1 MLKPLLT
8 VASVYLAA
16 IAIAVL
22 LVPAQFG
29 VNAVPDD
36 PSPQL
41 LALLRQLGG
50 PLLGV
55 ALLDWLWRS
64 VEASALRHTV
74 LLANLVGFGAVA
86 VNDIVGVSTGDA
98 RDLSRVFLVVH
109 VAFTVAFAVAWV
121 RCRRPVARDDAGTGL
136 AV

>member
-1 MLKPLLT
+1 MVKLLLT
-8 VASVYLAA
+8 AAAVYLAA
-16 IAIAVL
+16 IGISVL

-29 VNAVPDD
+29 VDAVPQD
-36 PSPQL
+36 PSPEL

-55 ALLDWLWRS
+55 ALLDWMWRS

-74 LLANLVGFGAVA
+74 LLANVVGFGAVA
-86 VNDIVGVSTGDA
+86 VNDIVGVITGDA

-109 VAFTVAFAVAWV
+109 VCFTAAFAVAWV
-121 RCRRPVARDDAGTGL
+121 RSHRPSPGEEAEGA